1 MKRILGVLG
10 GMGPLATVDFM
21 RKVIE
26 LTPVSRDQDHVP
38 LIVYSMP
45 QVPDRTECILEGGE
59 SPLPAMLEGLRTLEA
74 AGAGCIAIP
83 CNTAHHWFDAM
94 RRECGVGLLHI
105 ADCACTFL
113 ERQGVG
119 EGPVGLLSTAGTIA
133 AGIYQK
139 RLGERGYDC
148 LVPDAAEMEALVSAG
163 IRLVKAGRTADA
175 RTRLEKAAANLRK
188 RGARTI
194 ILGCTEIPLALDDR
208 DAGYVDATEA
218 LAAAGVKWYF
228 DETETPSID

>member
-38 LIVYSMP
+38 LIVYSIP
-45 QVPDRTECILEGGE
+45 QVPDRTQSILGDGE
-59 SPLPAMLEGLRTLEA
+59 SPLPVMLEGLRVLENS
-74 AGAGCIAIP
+74 GVGRIAIP

-94 RRECGVGLLHI
+94 ARECGVELLHI
-105 ADCACTFL
+105 ADCACAAL
-113 ERQGVG
+113 ERRGGG

-133 AGIYQK
+133 AGIYQN
-139 RLGERGYDC
+139 RLLQRGYDC
-148 LVPDAAEMEALVSAG
+148 LVPDAADMETLVSEG
-163 IRLVKAGRTADA
+163 IRLVKAGKVDDA
-175 RTRLEKAAANLRK
+175 RTCLGKAAANLRR

-194 ILGCTEIPLALDDR
+194 VLGCTEIPVALDDR

-218 LAAAGVKWYF
+218 LAEAGVRWYF
-228 DETETPSID
+228 DQPGN